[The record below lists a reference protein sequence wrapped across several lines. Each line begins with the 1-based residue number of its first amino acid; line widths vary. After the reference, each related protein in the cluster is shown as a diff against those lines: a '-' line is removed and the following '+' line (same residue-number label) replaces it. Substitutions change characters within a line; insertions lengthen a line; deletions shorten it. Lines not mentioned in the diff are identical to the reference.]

1 MALAALMSG
10 TDEAPHTDHALNP
23 TGMTAPHE
31 GKTGVVRLWAAL
43 LNSLDGLTAA
53 FSHEQAFRQEVVLAA
68 ILIPVAIM
76 LPVSAVGRALMTG
89 SVLLVLIV
97 ELVNSA
103 VESAVDRVSLD
114 IHPLA
119 KRAKDIASAAVLLAL
134 LNVPLVWLLVLL
146 G

>member
-1 MALAALMSG
+1 
-10 TDEAPHTDHALNP
+10 
-23 TGMTAPHE
+23 MTAPHK
-31 GKTGVVRLWAAL
+31 GKTGVTRIWGAL
-43 LNSLDGLTAA
+43 LNSLQGLTAA

-68 ILIPVAIM
+68 ILIPVAVM

-134 LNVPLVWLLVLL
+134 LNVPVVWLLVLT